1 MGGKEKGG
9 QLGELVLAF
18 GFEELRRDVGQ
29 DGGWSLGDSAELEV
43 GVLRSP
49 TEGRFTLVRVW
60 ARCERFSSGP
70 HGKPSCK

>member
-43 GVLRSP
+43 GGFEVTHRGAVHP
-49 TEGRFTLVRVW
+49 GEGVGTL
-60 ARCERFSSGP
+60 
-70 HGKPSCK
+70 